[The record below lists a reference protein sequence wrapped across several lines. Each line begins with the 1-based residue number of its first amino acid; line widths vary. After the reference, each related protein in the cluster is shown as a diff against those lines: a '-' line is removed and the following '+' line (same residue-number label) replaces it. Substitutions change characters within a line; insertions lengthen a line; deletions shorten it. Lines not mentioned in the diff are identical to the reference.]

1 MQTIIDKSMI
11 RQLAANRDISL
22 SNEDLEILSIQINSA
37 SEDLLNLNDV
47 ISIQTAPWFSFE
59 ANGSS

>member
-1 MQTIIDKSMI
+1 MRTTIDKSMI
-11 RQLAANRDISL
+11 LQLAANRDISI
-22 SNEDLEILSIQINSA
+22 SNKDLEFLSIQINSA
-37 SEDLLNLNDV
+37 SEDLLALNDM

>member
-37 SEDLLNLNDV
+37 SEDLLKLNDV

>member
-37 SEDLLNLNDV
+37 SEDLLKLDDL
-47 ISIQTAPWFSFE
+47 ISIQTAPCFSLE
-59 ANGSS
+59 ANGS

>member
-59 ANGSS
+59 TNGSS

>member
-1 MQTIIDKSMI
+1 MRKTIDKSMI
-11 RQLAANRDISL
+11 FQLAANKDVSI

-37 SEDLLNLNDV
+37 SEDLQKLDDL
-47 ISIQTAPWFSFE
+47 ISIQTPPCFSFE

>member
-1 MQTIIDKSMI
+1 MRTTIDKSMI
-11 RQLAANRDISL
+11 LQLAAYRDISL
-22 SNEDLEILSIQINSA
+22 SNEDLGILSIQISSA
-37 SEDLLNLNDV
+37 SEDLLKLNDV

>member
-1 MQTIIDKSMI
+1 MRTTIDKSMI
-11 RQLAANRDISL
+11 LQLAANRDISL

-37 SEDLLNLNDV
+37 SEDLLSLNDV

-59 ANGSS
+59 ANGS

>member
-22 SNEDLEILSIQINSA
+22 SNEDLEILSIQISSA

-47 ISIQTAPWFSFE
+47 ISIQTAPWLSFE

>member
-1 MQTIIDKSMI
+1 MRTTIDKSMI
-11 RQLAANRDISL
+11 LQLTANRDISI
-22 SNEDLEILSIQINSA
+22 SNKDLEILSVQINSA
-37 SEDLLNLNDV
+37 SEDLLNLNDM

>member
-1 MQTIIDKSMI
+1 MRTIIDKSMI
-11 RQLAANRDISL
+11 LQLAANRDISI

-37 SEDLLNLNDV
+37 TEDLLKLNDM

-59 ANGSS
+59 ANGSL

>member
-22 SNEDLEILSIQINSA
+22 SNEDLEILSIQISSA
-37 SEDLLNLNDV
+37 SEDLLKLNDM
-47 ISIQTAPWFSFE
+47 ISVQTAPWFSFE
-59 ANGSS
+59 ANGSL

>member
-22 SNEDLEILSIQINSA
+22 SNEDLEILSIQISSA
-37 SEDLLNLNDV
+37 SEDLLKLNDM
-47 ISIQTAPWFSFE
+47 ISVQTAPWFSFE
-59 ANGSS
+59 ANGS